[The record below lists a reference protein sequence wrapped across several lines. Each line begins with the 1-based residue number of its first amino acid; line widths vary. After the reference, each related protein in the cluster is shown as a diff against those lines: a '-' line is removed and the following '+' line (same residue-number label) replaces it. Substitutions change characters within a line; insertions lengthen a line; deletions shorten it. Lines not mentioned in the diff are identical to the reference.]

1 MKRLFLVMTTIVT
14 MVGFSSCLDNGDNTN
29 PQQGAF
35 LLSNVS
41 PDAPALNVSLNNQSF
56 GSGLGYGIYTPYFAQ
71 TAGSY
76 TISFS
81 NGTATALSNSINI
94 EVGKYYSYFVIDS
107 FSKVKSAFVEDNI
120 ILPGADSVYVRFFHF
135 SPNAG
140 TINFRDSATKQN
152 YFSTRNFN
160 DQAGVSAFTSFT
172 RAPKGIYTF
181 QLVHPGSDSALAS
194 RKDTLVGGHV
204 YTIFAKGFSGGT
216 GGKELGIGQI
226 QNY

>member
-1 MKRLFLVMTTIVT
+1 MKRLFLVMTIAG
-14 MVGFSSCLDNGDNTN
+14 MIIFSSCLDSGDSTN

-41 PDAPALNVSLNNQSF
+41 PDAPALSVSLNSQGF

-76 TISFS
+76 TVTFT
-81 NGTATALSNSINI
+81 NGTTTALSNTINI

-107 FSKVKSAFVEDNI
+107 FNKVKSAFVEDHI
-120 ILPGADSVYVRFFHF
+120 ILPGADSVYIRFFHF
-135 SPNAG
+135 SPNTGAL
-140 TINFRDSATKQN
+140 NFRDSASNTN
-152 YFSTRNFN
+152 LFSFRAFN
-160 DQAGVSAFTSFT
+160 DQTSSAFTSFN

-181 QLVHPGSDSALAS
+181 QLVQPGTDSVLTS
-194 RKDTLVGGHV
+194 RKDTLEGGRV

-216 GGKELGIGQI
+216 AEKALGIGQI